1 MSIVVATAHCPA
13 VGVKVYVYKPA
24 DAVVIVGGAHV
35 PVYGVGF
42 VEGFGKAGGTLLIHN
57 GMI

>member
-1 MSIVVATAHCPA
+1 
-13 VGVKVYVYKPA
+13 VYVYKPA
-24 DAVVIVGGAHV
+24 EAVVMVGGVHV

-42 VEGFGKAGGTLLIHN
+42 VEGFGKAGGALLIHI